1 MLFSG
6 NHLGFPAIP
15 ENSVRISDGGD
26 SYSESEMFANCQ
38 RMLDV
43 CKIRK
48 SKPKNCEII
57 MTGRPANSEVRAVQ
71 KAYID
76 VHCKYCG
83 YRKNVM
89 LEDKYWATCLLE
101 KSVSIKPRR
110 DLPTVELPTYLDTP
124 WLGWTALATAACR
137 RTAAPLATPCA
148 PARRDAPLGGWS
160 EGGAARWK
168 LDPMAW

>member
-1 MLFSG
+1 
-6 NHLGFPAIP
+6 
-15 ENSVRISDGGD
+15 
-26 SYSESEMFANCQ
+26 MFANCQ

-76 VHCKYCG
+76 MHCKYCG

-148 PARRDAPLGGWS
+148 PAQCRDAPRHGGWS
-160 EGGAARWK
+160 EGGLRSTTSLSACCWQQPK
-168 LDPMAW
+168 ISWGSVCC